1 VAATDQSSQ
10 TESNTRTDLGTMS
23 RHAGTIVVG
32 QPAVMAF
39 SIADTIVAGRYATDA
54 LAVLSIGLAIYVSV
68 FVSLNRVLQALMTS
82 YV

>member
-1 VAATDQSSQ
+1 
-10 TESNTRTDLGTMS
+10 MS

-32 QPAVMAF
+32 QLAVMAF
-39 SIADTIVAGRYATDA
+39 SITNTICAGRYATDA

-68 FVSLNRVLQALMTS
+68 YVSVSGVLQALMTS